1 MKKIGLLT
9 FHASHNCGSMLQ
21 TYALQHLLEEYGGDV
36 KIINFSNEGQQEL
49 YSIMYKNNNIKNI
62 IKNLLIF
69 PKIHRVKKVSA
80 SYEKFID
87 DNFNI
92 TNEFYDR
99 LQQLNENKLDFDEY
113 VCGSD
118 QIWNITIKDSD
129 DAYFLPFVNNHK
141 KIAYAPSFGAK
152 NPIKYAN
159 EIDLYKKYIKSFD
172 YLSIRENNGQKW
184 IKDMIDIEVP
194 VVLDPTLVVNK
205 EIYNKIEQK
214 IDLPEKY
221 IFYYA
226 PGYMKD
232 LNKFVYKVSK
242 KYKLPVIVF
251 NSKQFYV
258 KRLWKY
264 DFILP
269 QSENPGT
276 YLYLMKNAELV
287 FTTSFHGTIFSTIY
301 NKKFW
306 TLKNG
311 GMYGDDDR
319 VKTLINQLGI
329 QDRLIIPSFKDDI
342 DYLCSIDYKEYNKK
356 LEILKEKSI
365 NFLKEALD
373 SKYETKK

>member
-1 MKKIGLLT
+1 
-9 FHASHNCGSMLQ
+9 
-21 TYALQHLLEEYGGDV
+21 
-36 KIINFSNEGQQEL
+36 
-49 YSIMYKNNNIKNI
+49 
-62 IKNLLIF
+62 
-69 PKIHRVKKVSA
+69 
-80 SYEKFID
+80 
-87 DNFNI
+87 
-92 TNEFYDR
+92 
-99 LQQLNENKLDFDEY
+99 
-113 VCGSD
+113 
-118 QIWNITIKDSD
+118 
-129 DAYFLPFVNNHK
+129 
-141 KIAYAPSFGAK
+141 
-152 NPIKYAN
+152 
-159 EIDLYKKYIKSFD
+159 
-172 YLSIRENNGQKW
+172 
-184 IKDMIDIEVP
+184 MIDIEVP

-306 TLKNG
+306 ILKNG